1 MKHRASRG
9 IAAWK
14 LLLGLTAAAVAIGF
28 VSYAAGR
35 GTGQDRVLAVVG
47 GKRITVGD
55 VEGVNAGQFR
65 QLARQ
70 RHDLLEQGLEEAIG
84 RMLLEV
90 EAESRGITA
99 DELWAKEVEG
109 RVVEPSDR
117 MVDSFYQAR
126 QIGVAKDSIA
136 PRIRQFLKEEQRA
149 DAARALFASLREKHP
164 VKDYL
169 EPERAVVETSG
180 FPSKGPMDAP
190 VTIVEFADFQC
201 PYCRQILPSLARL
214 EETYRDKV
222 RLVFRQFPLNSIHR
236 YAQRAAEAAL
246 CAHEQG
252 RFWAMHDAMF
262 EEPPALGLED
272 LKEKAARVAM
282 DVQQFDVCL
291 ESGKYAAEV
300 AADLDAAR
308 RLGLTGTPAFF
319 INGRFLSGAQ
329 PYETIANVVDDELR
343 RAGH

>member
-9 IAAWK
+9 IARWK
-14 LLLGLTAAAVAIGF
+14 LLLGLTAAAVGIGF

-47 GKRITVGD
+47 GQRITVGD
-55 VEGVNAGQFR
+55 VEGLNAGQFR
-65 QLARQ
+65 QLERQ
-70 RHDLLEQGLEEAIG
+70 RYDLLEQGLEEAIG
-84 RMLLEV
+84 RKLLEV

-109 RVVEPSDR
+109 RVVEPSDH

-126 QIGVAKDSIA
+126 GIDVAKDSIA

-149 DAARALFASLREKHP
+149 GAARALFASLREKHS
-164 VKDYL
+164 VKDFL
-169 EPERAVVETSG
+169 EPERAAVEASG
-180 FPSKGPMDAP
+180 HPSKGPMDAP
-190 VTIVEFADFQC
+190 VTIVEFADFEC
-201 PYCRQILPSLARL
+201 PYCRQVLPSLARL
-214 EETYRDKV
+214 QETYGDNV

-236 YAQRAAEAAL
+236 YAQKAAEAAL
-246 CAHEQG
+246 CAHEQD
-252 RFWAMHDAMF
+252 RFWAMHDALF
-262 EEPPALGLED
+262 EEPPALRLED
-272 LKEKAARVAM
+272 LKEKAARVAL
-282 DVQQFDVCL
+282 DVQQFDECL
-291 ESGKYAAEV
+291 DSGKYAAEV

-329 PYETIANVVDDELR
+329 PYQTIANVVDDELR
-343 RAGH
+343 RAGY

>member
-14 LLLGLTAAAVAIGF
+14 LLLVLTAAAVAIGF
-28 VSYAAGR
+28 LSYATGR

-55 VEGVNAGQFR
+55 IEGVNAGAFR

-90 EAESRGITA
+90 EAESRGITT

-109 RVVEPSDR
+109 RVVEPSDHV
-117 MVDSFYQAR
+117 VDSFYQAR
-126 QIGVAKDSIA
+126 RIGVAKDSIA

-149 DAARALFASLREKHP
+149 GAARALLASLREKHP

-169 EPERAVVETSG
+169 EPERAEVEASG

-190 VTIVEFADFQC
+190 VTIVEFADFEC

-214 EETYRDKV
+214 EETYGDKV

-236 YAQRAAEAAL
+236 HAQKAAEASL
-246 CAHEQG
+246 CAHEQD

-262 EEPPALGLED
+262 GEPPALGLQD

-282 DVQQFDVCL
+282 DVQQFDECL
-291 ESGKYAAEV
+291 DSGKYAAEV
-300 AADLDAAR
+300 AADLDAAL

-329 PYETIANVVDDELR
+329 PYETIVNIVDDELR
-343 RAGH
+343 RAGL